1 MIGIQGNAATCVPL
15 RAPVGEKRAECVDEV
30 VSQGRAGEKP
40 WAENAQ
46 KEGRTRE
53 GAVSNLWPL
62 HWRLQMPSCTGT
74 NEGAVRAI
82 VAW

>member
-15 RAPVGEKRAECVDEV
+15 RAPVGEKRAECVEEV

-46 KEGRTRE
+46 KEGRT
-53 GAVSNLWPL
+53 GKVLLAIYGL
-62 HWRLQMPSCTGT
+62 CTG
-74 NEGAVRAI
+74 GFRCPRAL
-82 VAW
+82 APTRGQ